1 MKVIRAQLYVP
12 YDVEDVIITMRCEQI
27 NKEIEGWPI
36 SYDCY
41 VGDINDDSVIG
52 FEVDCEANTF
62 KDAEAL
68 YQIFKKSVHKEFKH
82 RPKEKIKMK
91 LERVI

>member
-12 YDVEDVIITMRCEQI
+12 YDVEDSIITMRCEHI

-41 VGDINDDSVIG
+41 VGDLNDNNVIG

-68 YQIFKKSVHKEFKH
+68 YQIFKKSVQKEFKH